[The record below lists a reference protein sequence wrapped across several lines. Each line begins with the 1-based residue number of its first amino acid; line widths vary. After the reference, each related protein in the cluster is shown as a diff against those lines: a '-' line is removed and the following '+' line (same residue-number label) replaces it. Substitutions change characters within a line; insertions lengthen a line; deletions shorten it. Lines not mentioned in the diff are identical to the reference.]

1 MPIYYALF
9 ENNLTSDPDDYMAMV
24 QPIGAADLD
33 AIIERMI
40 QQGSTVTKADT
51 VSVLEDYFTTIEN
64 MLLEGDRKSVV

>member
-1 MPIYYALF
+1 
-9 ENNLTSDPDDYMAMV
+9 MAMV

-64 MLLEGDRKSVV
+64 MLLEGMNVNTPMANLEPALRGV